1 MRFLQ
6 LSPQAQPYYEQLA
19 QRRMNP
25 RHHIRKI
32 VALSEIYGVEAVA
45 RAMADA
51 FTLQAFSSEYI
62 TNLLEQRARKPQEPG
77 ALHLTRREDLLEIT
91 LEEPDITLYDRSQP
105 A

>member
-1 MRFLQ
+1 
-6 LSPQAQPYYEQLA
+6 
-19 QRRMNP
+19 
-25 RHHIRKI
+25 
-32 VALSEIYGVEAVA
+32 
-45 RAMADA
+45 MADA

-77 ALHLTRREDLLEIT
+77 VLHLTRREDLLEIT